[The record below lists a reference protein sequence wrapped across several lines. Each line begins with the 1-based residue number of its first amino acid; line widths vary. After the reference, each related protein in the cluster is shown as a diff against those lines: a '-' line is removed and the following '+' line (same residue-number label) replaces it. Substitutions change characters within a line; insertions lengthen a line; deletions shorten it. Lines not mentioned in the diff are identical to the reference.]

1 MVIISAA
8 LFGFAFGWWRA
19 TERQGNQLD
28 KLQYGAAHG
37 ICFAILAFVA
47 VLIVVR
53 LGLV

>member
-1 MVIISAA
+1 MVILIAAIS
-8 LFGFAFGWWRA
+8 GFALGWWRA
-19 TERQGNQLD
+19 TVRQGNQLD

-37 ICFAILAFVA
+37 ICFAILAFAA